1 MSLQHATVNP
11 QPLANTTVTR
21 EATPENHTLST
32 LDNSQHVHKQK
43 LNIIHKVCILNDV
56 LP

>member
-1 MSLQHATVNP
+1 MSLQHATVNQ
-11 QPLANTTVTR
+11 QPLANINVTR

-32 LDNSQHVHKQK
+32 LDNSHHVHKKKQ
-43 LNIIHKVCILNDV
+43 NIIHKVCILNDV